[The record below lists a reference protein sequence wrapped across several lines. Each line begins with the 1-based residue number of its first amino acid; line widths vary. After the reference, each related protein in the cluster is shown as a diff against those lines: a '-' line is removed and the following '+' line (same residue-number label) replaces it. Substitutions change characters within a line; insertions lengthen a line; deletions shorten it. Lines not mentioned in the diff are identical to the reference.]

1 MTLKDRFEAAKT
13 ALAEVKSAVE
23 AGEKSADDL
32 QGAITELETVQ
43 AQMKAADEAEALMK
57 GLETPKVEKADKEVE
72 EKAMPRTLGE
82 NFVEEIKKQTIG
94 KKFDLN
100 IPALW
105 TLRPHSTRLLS
116 KQLAFRW

>member
-43 AQMKAADEAEALMK
+43 AQMKAADEAE
-57 GLETPKVEKADKEVE
+57 EKWRRKPCPE
-72 EKAMPRTLGE
+72 
-82 NFVEEIKKQTIG
+82 
-94 KKFDLN
+94 
-100 IPALW
+100 
-105 TLRPHSTRLLS
+105 HSARIL
-116 KQLAFRW
+116 